1 MWWKY
6 IESYRWNQKPVLN
19 SIIELLIKN
28 KGEILD
34 KRLEEL
40 LKKEF
45 PFINSLNLEE
55 IFMKLET
62 MNIINVFRVSKNKKM
77 IVLNKHNTLINEQL
91 MRDIN

>member
-1 MWWKY
+1 M
-6 IESYRWNQKPVLN
+6 LN
-19 SIIELLIKN
+19 SLIDILVKD

-45 PFINSLNLEE
+45 PYVNSLFLEE
-55 IFMKLET
+55 LFMKLES

-77 IVLNKHNTLINEQL
+77 IVLNKKSRTLKENVIK
-91 MRDIN
+91 DFY